1 MRRGI
6 LSAFTCVLF
15 TALAFSQAGSSAG
28 GSTQPQPSGTPAQ
41 AAGAASAQTGAGQ
54 NANLAT
60 TPFQSG
66 NIIYAELAKSL
77 DAKKVKVGDEVQ
89 ARVTQAALAQG
100 RVVIPKGAKI
110 MGHITEVSQR
120 NGDQPSHMAFN
131 FDHALLKDGTQ
142 VPLSVS
148 VQALG
153 GGTSAASMLDQSG
166 NMGSNRQ
173 GMPSSSGMPGRPTA
187 SEAGGYGAPGGNM
200 GGMSGTSAGA
210 GSPSGG
216 ISTTDT
222 SPSSVHLN
230 SGSKGVV
237 GLSGLSMSS
246 GPQGTIVTS
255 DKKNVKLDGGIEL
268 VLRTN

>member
-15 TALAFSQAGSSAG
+15 TALAFAQAGSSAS
-28 GSTQPQPSGTPAQ
+28 GSTQPQASGTAAQ
-41 AAGAASAQTGAGQ
+41 NPGTAPSLSTTGQ
-54 NANLAT
+54 NGNLAT

-66 NIIYAELAKSL
+66 NIIYAELAKSI

-100 RVVIPKGAKI
+100 RVAIPKGAKI
-110 MGHITEVSQR
+110 IGHITEVSQR
-120 NGDQPSHMAFN
+120 NGDQPSRLAFN

-153 GGTSAASMLDQSG
+153 GGTNAASMLDQSG

-173 GMPSSSGMPGRPTA
+173 GMPSSGMPGRPA
-187 SEAGGYGAPGGNM
+187 AGEAGGYGTSGGSM
-200 GGMSGTSAGA
+200 GGMGSTGAGA
-210 GSPSGG
+210 PSTAGG

-222 SPSSVHLN
+222 GPSSVHLN
-230 SGSKGVV
+230 AGSKGVI